1 MVNECVIVLKK
12 ATQLTKRKSKG
23 LHYIIS
29 NLYSIGEN
37 NFNTPKLKAIVKK
50 LVLLFS
56 LFVLCHISNAQC
68 DKKVTFKIDKVR
80 EIKDNNSGQEMPVAS
95 TFAIDKSKII
105 ITLSADGETHTMEGE
120 ITEVTTCDWAD
131 YLQNG
136 RTRYKVDLKDEKRGE
151 IVKSIIEIE
160 SINGKTII
168 TGSSESKENQK
179 LEFIVAEY
187 SIAAEENAAPANLPI
202 EKEKKGK
209 KGSRKS

>member
-1 MVNECVIVLKK
+1 M
-12 ATQLTKRKSKG
+12 
-23 LHYIIS
+23 HYIIS

-50 LVLLFS
+50 LILLFS
-56 LFVLCHISNAQC
+56 LFALCHISNAQC

-80 EIKDNNSGQEMPVAS
+80 EIKDNNFNHEMSMEV
-95 TFAIDKSKII
+95 TFVIDKSKII
-105 ITLSADGETHTMEGE
+105 MTLIADGETHIMEGE
-120 ITEVTTCDWAD
+120 ITEVTTCEWAD

-151 IVKSIIEIE
+151 IIKSIIDIE
-160 SINGKTII
+160 SVNGKTTI
-168 TGSSESKENQK
+168 TGGPEAKENQK

-187 SIAAEENAAPANLPI
+187 SIAAEEAAAPANLPV

-209 KGSRKS
+209 KRSRKS